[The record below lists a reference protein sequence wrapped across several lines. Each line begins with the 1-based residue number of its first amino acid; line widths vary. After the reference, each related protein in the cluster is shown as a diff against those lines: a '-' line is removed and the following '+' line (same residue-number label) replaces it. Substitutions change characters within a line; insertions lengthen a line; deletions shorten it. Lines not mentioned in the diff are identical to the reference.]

1 MKIPPLGVRLS
12 HADGP
17 TNRLTD
23 MSKLIV
29 AICNFANVPKNGP
42 RKEAKKEGV
51 KKGNEDGRSVEKR

>member
-12 HADGP
+12 HADGQS
-17 TNRLTD
+17 NRRTD

-29 AICNFANVPKNGP
+29 AIRNFANVPKNGP
-42 RKEAKKEGV
+42 GKEAKKLGV